1 MHQQI
6 SVPLNSLPLN
16 IVYLSNGQIGLVP
29 RGNPFPVIFDSPEQG
44 IHAIITPEKMIV
56 GNIDVPYN
64 TSLKYKEMPELLE
77 WLVQQQ
83 LEQPY

>member
-6 SVPLNSLPLN
+6 SVQLNSLPLN
-16 IVYLSNGQIGLVP
+16 IVYLSNGQVGLVP
-29 RGNPFPVIFDSPEQG
+29 RGAFPVIFDSPEQG

-56 GNIDVPYN
+56 GNTNVPYN

-77 WLVQQQ
+77 WLKAQS
-83 LEQPY
+83 LEKPY

>member
-29 RGNPFPVIFDSPEQG
+29 RGTFPTVFDQPDQG
-44 IHAIITPEKMIV
+44 IHAIITPEKMLV
-56 GNIDVPYN
+56 GNTEIKYN

-77 WLVQQQ
+77 WLKAQQ

>member
-29 RGNPFPVIFDSPEQG
+29 RGAFPVTFDQPEQG

-56 GNIDVPYN
+56 GTTEIKYN

-77 WLVQQQ
+77 WLQAQQ

>member
-29 RGNPFPVIFDSPEQG
+29 RGAFPVIFDSPEQG
-44 IHAIITPEKMIV
+44 IHAIITPEKMVV
-56 GNIDVPYN
+56 GNTDVPYN
-64 TSLKYKEMPELLE
+64 TSLKYKEMPELLK